1 MRHTFTKSINQSQT
15 LIGGMYFENN
25 TTPLNLNDGLDYVNI
40 VGNFLP
46 LTINSCFL
54 TVNNSLTLL
63 RTNKFTKMNLLW
75 EFTSESSSILDI
87 AFRIKRMN
95 FKGECEFIESTKVN
109 GSSNSRTF
117 GQTIISVNSNDKY
130 YMQIRNIDSSN
141 PTSNILITS
150 AELVL
155 TE

>member
-1 MRHTFTKSINQSQT
+1 MRHTFQKSINQTQV

-25 TTPLNLNDGLDYVNI
+25 TIPLSLNDGLDYVNI
-40 VGNFLP
+40 TGNYLP

-54 TVNNSLTLL
+54 IVNNSLTLL
-63 RTNKFTKMNLLW
+63 RSKFTKMNLLW
-75 EFTSESSSILDI
+75 EFTSESKETLNISFRVKRLDSKGKCEVI
-87 AFRIKRMN
+87 NSTRIN
-95 FKGECEFIESTKVN
+95 S
-109 GSSNSRTF
+109 SSNIRTF
-117 GQTIISVNSNDKY
+117 GQTIINVNSNDKY
-130 YMQIRNIDSSN
+130 YMQIRNIDLSQ

>member
-1 MRHTFTKSINQSQT
+1 MRHTFQKSINQTQV

-25 TTPLNLNDGLDYVNI
+25 TVPLSLNDGLDYVNI
-40 VGNFLP
+40 TGNYLP

-54 TVNNSLTLL
+54 IVNNSLTLL
-63 RTNKFTKMNLLW
+63 RSKFTKMNLLW
-75 EFTSESSSILDI
+75 EFTSESKETLNISFRVKRLDSKGKCEVI
-87 AFRIKRMN
+87 DSTRIN
-95 FKGECEFIESTKVN
+95 S
-109 GSSNSRTF
+109 SSNIRTF
-117 GQTIISVNSNDKY
+117 GQTIINVNSNDKY
-130 YMQIRNIDSSN
+130 YMQIRNIDLSQ

>member
-1 MRHTFTKSINQSQT
+1 MRHTFQKSINQTQV

-25 TTPLNLNDGLDYVNI
+25 TVPLSLNDGLDYVNI
-40 VGNFLP
+40 IGNYLP

-54 TVNNSLTLL
+54 IVNNSLTLL
-63 RTNKFTKMNLLW
+63 RSKFTKMNLLW
-75 EFTSESSSILDI
+75 EFTSESKETLNISFRVKRLDSKGKCEVI
-87 AFRIKRMN
+87 DSTRIN
-95 FKGECEFIESTKVN
+95 S
-109 GSSNSRTF
+109 SSNIRTF
-117 GQTIISVNSNDKY
+117 GQTIINVNSNDKY
-130 YMQIRNIDSSN
+130 YMQICNIDLSQ

>member
-1 MRHTFTKSINQSQT
+1 MRHTFQKSINQTQV

-25 TTPLNLNDGLDYVNI
+25 TIPLSLNDGLDYVNI
-40 VGNFLP
+40 TGNYLP

-54 TVNNSLTLL
+54 IVNNSLTLL
-63 RTNKFTKMNLLW
+63 RSKFTKMNLLW
-75 EFTSESSSILDI
+75 EFTSESKETLNISFRVKRLDSKGKCEVI
-87 AFRIKRMN
+87 DSTRIN
-95 FKGECEFIESTKVN
+95 S
-109 GSSNSRTF
+109 SSNIRTF
-117 GQTIISVNSNDKY
+117 GQTIINVNSNDKY
-130 YMQIRNIDSSN
+130 YMQIRNIDLSQ

>member
-15 LIGGMYFENN
+15 SIGGMYFENN
-25 TTPLNLNDGLDYVNI
+25 NIPLNLNDGLDYVNI
-40 VGNFLP
+40 VGNYLP

-54 TVNNSLTLL
+54 IVNNSLTLL
-63 RTNKFTKMNLLW
+63 RSKFTKMNLLW
-75 EFTSESSSILDI
+75 EFESTSKEILNI
-87 AFRIKRMN
+87 AFRIKRLDS
-95 FKGECEFIESTKVN
+95 KGKCEIIDSTRIN
-109 GSSNSRTF
+109 SSSNSRTF

-130 YMQIRNIDSSN
+130 YMQIRNIDLLQ

>member
-15 LIGGMYFENN
+15 SIGGMYFENN
-25 TTPLNLNDGLDYVNI
+25 NVPLNLNDGLDYVNI
-40 VGNFLP
+40 TGNFLP

-75 EFTSESSSILDI
+75 EFESTSKEILNI
-87 AFRIKRMN
+87 AFRIKRLDS
-95 FKGECEFIESTKVN
+95 KGKCEIIDSTRIN
-109 GSSNSRTF
+109 SSSNSRTF

-130 YMQIRNIDSSN
+130 YMQIRNIDLLQ

>member
-1 MRHTFTKSINQSQT
+1 MRHTFQKSINQTQV

-25 TTPLNLNDGLDYVNI
+25 TVPLSLNDGLDYVNI
-40 VGNFLP
+40 IGNYLP

-54 TVNNSLTLL
+54 IVNNSLTLL
-63 RTNKFTKMNLLW
+63 RSKFTKMNLLW
-75 EFTSESSSILDI
+75 EFTSESKETLNISFRVKRLDSKGKCEVI
-87 AFRIKRMN
+87 DSTRIN
-95 FKGECEFIESTKVN
+95 S
-109 GSSNSRTF
+109 SSNIRTF
-117 GQTIISVNSNDKY
+117 GQTIINVNSNDKY
-130 YMQIRNIDSSN
+130 YMQIRNIDLSQ

>member
-1 MRHTFTKSINQSQT
+1 MRHTFQKSINQTQV

-25 TTPLNLNDGLDYVNI
+25 TVPLSLNDGLDYVNI
-40 VGNFLP
+40 IGNYSP

-54 TVNNSLTLL
+54 IVNNSLTLL
-63 RTNKFTKMNLLW
+63 RSKFTKMNLLW
-75 EFTSESSSILDI
+75 EFTSESKETLNISFRVKRLDSKGKCEVI
-87 AFRIKRMN
+87 DSTRIN
-95 FKGECEFIESTKVN
+95 S
-109 GSSNSRTF
+109 SSNIRTF
-117 GQTIISVNSNDKY
+117 GQTIINVNSNDKY
-130 YMQIRNIDSSN
+130 YMQIRNIDLSQ